1 MAAAPV
7 RTLRFVLGD
16 QLSRRMSSLRDLD
29 PDRDVVLMA
38 EVHEECGYAP
48 HHKKKIAFVLSAMR
62 HFAEDLRAEGLN
74 VDYRT
79 LETSDEAR
87 GFRSALAAAVERH
100 RPQRIVVTEPG
111 EWRVREDMLG
121 WQNETGVPVEIRDD
135 DRFLASRADFAN
147 WAKGRKSLRMEYFY
161 RDMRRRTGLL
171 MDDVGE
177 PVGGRWN
184 FDTDNRKALPADA
197 RPPEPAR
204 FEPDGITREVV
215 DLVRDRFADHFGD
228 LDPFWFA
235 VTRSQA
241 DAAFEHFVREAL
253 PKFGDYQDAMRR
265 GEKTLYHAVTSL
277 YLNVGLLDP
286 LAVCRRV
293 EAEYRAGRVPLNAA
307 EGFIRQVIGWREF
320 TRGIYWLRMPEYAE
334 TNFFAARRR
343 LPDFYWS
350 GETDLECLRQCVTQ
364 TREQAYAHHIQ
375 RLMVTGNFAL
385 IAGLDPKE
393 VSAWYLGVYADAYE
407 WVELP
412 NTHGMALFADG
423 GVLASKPYAASG
435 KYIRRMSDYCCG
447 CRYDVDKATGPDA
460 CPFNFLYWNFLAEH
474 RVKLAGNPRM
484 ALIYRTLDR
493 MPTERVA
500 SMKSQAERFLDRVC
514 RSGPVTV

>member
-1 MAAAPV
+1 MSSGAI

-16 QLSRRMSSLRDLD
+16 QLSRGISSLRDV
-29 PDRDVVLMA
+29 DREHDVVMMA
-38 EVHEECGYAP
+38 EVMGECSYAP
-48 HHKKKIAFVLSAMR
+48 HHKKKIVFALSAMR

-74 VDYRT
+74 IDYRALDT
-79 LETSDEAR
+79 TGDTGS
-87 GFRSALAAAVERH
+87 FRSALIEAVGIH
-100 RPQRIVVTEPG
+100 RPERIVVTEPG

-121 WQNETGVPVEIRDD
+121 WENELGVPVEIRDD
-135 DRFLASRADFAN
+135 DRFLASHSQFSD
-147 WAKGRKSLRMEYFY
+147 WVKGRKSLRMEYFY

-171 MDDVGE
+171 MDDVGK
-177 PVGGRWN
+177 PFGGRWN
-184 FDTDNRKALPADA
+184 FDADNRKTLPADA

-204 FEPDGITREVV
+204 FQPDAITRNVL
-215 DLVRDRFADHFGD
+215 DLVGNRFADYFGD
-228 LDPFWFA
+228 LEPFWFA
-235 VTRSQA
+235 VTRSHA
-241 DAAFEHFVREAL
+241 DAAFDQFVREAL

-265 GEKTLYHAVTSL
+265 DEKTLYHAVISL

-286 LAVCRRV
+286 LAICRRV
-293 EAEYRAGRVPLNAA
+293 EAEYRADRVPLNAA

-320 TRGIYWLRMPEYAE
+320 TRGIYWLMMPEYAE
-334 TNFFAARRR
+334 TNFFAAGRR

-364 TREQAYAHHIQ
+364 TREEAYAHHIQ

-385 IAGLDPKE
+385 LAGLDPKE

-435 KYIRRMSDYCCG
+435 KYIQRMSDYCEG

-460 CPFNFLYWNFLAEH
+460 CPFNFLYWNFLGEH
-474 RVKLAGNPRM
+474 RAKLADNPRM
-484 ALIYRTLDR
+484 AIIYRTLDR

-500 SMKSQAERFLDRVC
+500 SMNRHAERFLDQLR
-514 RSGPVTV
+514 